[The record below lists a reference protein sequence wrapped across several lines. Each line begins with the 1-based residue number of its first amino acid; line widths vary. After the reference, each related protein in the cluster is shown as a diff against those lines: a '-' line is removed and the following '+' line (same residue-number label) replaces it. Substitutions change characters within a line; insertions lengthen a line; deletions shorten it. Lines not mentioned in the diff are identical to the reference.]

1 MEANTLGVE
10 CEHIRQRTKGILFL
24 GTPHRGSNFTTFG
37 SLIASCLRPIGADAS
52 ILRELDYDSTY
63 LHDLHTHFVRVV
75 KHERD
80 AFTQVFN
87 MFEQRPTVMV
97 RCGTLQWAQLVRIPQ
112 S

>member
-1 MEANTLGVE
+1 MGVE
-10 CEHIRQRTKGILFL
+10 FELIRQRTKGILFL
-24 GTPHRGSNFTTFG
+24 GTPHRGSNFTTLG
-37 SLIASCLRPIGADAS
+37 TLVASCLRPIGADSS

-80 AFTQVFN
+80 AFTQVLN
-87 MFEQRPTVMV
+87 VFEQRPTVMV
-97 RCGTLQWAQLVRIPQ
+97 RCGTLQWAQLVRFPQ